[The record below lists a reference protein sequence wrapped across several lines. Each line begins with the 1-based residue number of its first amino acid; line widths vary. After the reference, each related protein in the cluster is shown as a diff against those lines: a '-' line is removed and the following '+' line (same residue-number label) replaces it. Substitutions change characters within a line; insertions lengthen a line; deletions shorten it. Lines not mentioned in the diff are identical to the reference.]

1 MLGLAPANGQKP
13 VVVISD
19 THFGEPQATLGSVS
33 SDPSHRRESARRLD
47 VLIDSLA
54 ALGPLD
60 EIVLLGDIWEMWGT
74 SFRLSQQ
81 DAAMFIERLC
91 ALPAERLVY
100 LPGNHD
106 YHLLVQHVEFEQ
118 MMRLSRGE
126 PLPSRYRPQHV
137 FTDSFLRGVL
147 PPGAGEHF
155 IVKYP
160 DHRRVIAGRHV
171 VFHHGHHLATLR
183 GGDLFAAFPMF
194 ILKRLEGVGMPT
206 LTREELERGV
216 SIFYEMVYAGS
227 LGDRMAPRLQEYWA
241 HIQTW
246 KRWWLWSLLGWMRA
260 RLRQASS
267 LRDRGTPYMDVE
279 RFREAARWLMRLMA
293 AEAGESFFPP
303 DIYVFGHT
311 HRSGLTAVPLDNE
324 RRMLHLVNSG
334 CWLVEPH
341 KRNTDHVNTLVIIN
355 GDHVGVYKLTQDGL
369 RLREAVQLPL
379 QETQRAWA

>member
-1 MLGLAPANGQKP
+1 MLGLAPTNGQKP
-13 VVVISD
+13 IVVISD

-33 SDPSHRRESARRLD
+33 ADPLQRRDASRRLD
-47 VLIDSLA
+47 TLIDSLA

-74 SFRLSQQ
+74 SFRLAQQ
-81 DAAMFIERLC
+81 DAAMFLERLC
-91 ALPAERLVY
+91 ALPAERIVY

-118 MMRLSRGE
+118 MTRLSQGE

-137 FTDSFLRGVL
+137 YTESFLRGAL
-147 PPGAGEHF
+147 PHAAGERL

-160 DHRRVIAGRHV
+160 DHRRVIDGRHV
-171 VFHHGHHLATLR
+171 VFHHGHHLSTLR

-227 LGDRMAPRLQEYWA
+227 LGDRTAPRLQEYWA

-293 AEAGESFFPP
+293 AEAGSGFIPP

-311 HRSGLTAVPLDNE
+311 HRSGLTSVPLDSS
-324 RRMLHLVNSG
+324 RKMMHLVNSG

-341 KRNTDHVNTLVIIN
+341 KRNTDHVNTLVII
-355 GDHVGVYKLTQDGL
+355 DSSHAGVYKLTQAGL
-369 RLREAVQLPL
+369 RLREAIQLPQ
-379 QETQRAWA
+379 QETQRAWV